1 MQNDLEQ
8 NDLDIYGFGQ
18 KPFAVRPC
26 LCILAT
32 VTKGFYMD
40 TIKAIMTRRSIRS
53 WTNEPIAERERKT
66 ILEAAMNAPSAA
78 DARPWHF
85 ITMDEP
91 WVIKQF
97 TGLGGTEMLAES
109 TFMVLVC
116 GDAGKEIYPGFWPQD
131 CACSAQ
137 NMQLAAHD
145 IGIGCVWIAIY
156 PLDERV
162 QVCRKILGIPETI
175 TPFALLAMGV
185 PNEVLPP
192 ETRYDE
198 VRLHE
203 NKW

>member
-1 MQNDLEQ
+1 ME
-8 NDLDIYGFGQ
+8 
-18 KPFAVRPC
+18 
-26 LCILAT
+26 
-32 VTKGFYMD
+32 
-40 TIKAIMTRRSIRS
+40 TIKAIMTRRSIRT
-53 WTNEPIAERERKT
+53 WTNEPVTEQEQKT

-85 ITMDEP
+85 VTIDDP
-91 WVIKQF
+91 AVINQF
-97 TGLGGTEMLAES
+97 AGLGGTEMLAES

-116 GDAGKEIYPGFWPQD
+116 GDAGREVYPGFWPQD
-131 CACSAQ
+131 CSCAAQ

-156 PLDERV
+156 PLEERV
-162 QVCRKILGIPETI
+162 QICRKILDIPSSI

-192 ETRYDE
+192 EVRYDE
-198 VRLHE
+198 ARVHR

>member
-1 MQNDLEQ
+1 ME
-8 NDLDIYGFGQ
+8 
-18 KPFAVRPC
+18 
-26 LCILAT
+26 
-32 VTKGFYMD
+32 
-40 TIKAIMTRRSIRS
+40 TIQAIMTRRSVRT
-53 WTNEPIAERERKT
+53 WTTEPISEAERKV

-85 ITMDEP
+85 VTMDNPKIIE
-91 WVIKQF
+91 KF
-97 TGLGGTEMLAES
+97 TGLGGTEMLSES

-116 GDAGKEIYPGFWPQD
+116 GDQSKEIYPGFWPQD
-131 CACSAQ
+131 CSCAAQ

-145 IGIGCVWIAIY
+145 LGVGCVWIAIY

-162 QVCRKILGIPETI
+162 QVCRKILNIPESI

-192 ETRYDE
+192 EERYDKSR
-198 VRLHE
+198 VHH

>member
-1 MQNDLEQ
+1 ME
-8 NDLDIYGFGQ
+8 
-18 KPFAVRPC
+18 
-26 LCILAT
+26 
-32 VTKGFYMD
+32 
-40 TIKAIMTRRSIRS
+40 TIKAIMTRRSIRT
-53 WTNEPIAERERKT
+53 WTDEPVAEEERRI

-85 ITMDEP
+85 VTMDDP
-91 WVIKQF
+91 ALINKF
-97 TGLGGTEMLAES
+97 TGLGGTEMLTES

-116 GDAGKEIYPGFWPQD
+116 GDVSKEIYPGFWPQD
-131 CACSAQ
+131 CSCAAQ

-156 PLDERV
+156 PLEERV
-162 QVCRKILGIPETI
+162 QKCREVLGVPDEI

-192 ETRYDE
+192 ENRYDAE
-198 VRLHE
+198 RLHQ